1 MFVHTVYRK
10 SASVP
15 RLRKQLICAG
25 QQNEKNL
32 IKKEK
37 KSSKFLAHNNFIKSV
52 FLINRVNGKRK
63 SLIPRICVADGRAE
77 NFCFSSSFLL
87 FFCLLPLDS
96 HFATK
101 LPRHSSS
108 IAFLVHLTF
117 FSVQF
122 HSKTKNLLQTK
133 FNFFSLISKVD
144 LDASWFPFFLFSFF
158 RHHHRQNEGK
168 IFSLSVDVDE
178 TDAKGCFRFV
188 FLSLKH

>member
-1 MFVHTVYRK
+1 MQDNKTK
-10 SASVP
+10 
-15 RLRKQLICAG
+15 
-25 QQNEKNL
+25 KNL

-133 FNFFSLISKVD
+133 FNFFFSYFQGRFRCLLISLFFV
-144 LDASWFPFFLFSFF
+144 FFLSSSSSTKRRKNFF
-158 RHHHRQNEGK
+158 LVG
-168 IFSLSVDVDE
+168 
-178 TDAKGCFRFV
+178 
-188 FLSLKH
+188 